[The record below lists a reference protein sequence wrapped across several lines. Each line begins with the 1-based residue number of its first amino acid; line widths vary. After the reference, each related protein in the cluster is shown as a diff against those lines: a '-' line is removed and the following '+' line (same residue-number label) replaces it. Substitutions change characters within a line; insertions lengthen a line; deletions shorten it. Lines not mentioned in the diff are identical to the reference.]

1 MKKIYEERKKT
12 INTKNDNDVKIEI
25 RGNTTTSNN
34 STKTTKTE
42 NKEEYIPSELVEK
55 SPSFL
60 DLIVSKLT
68 GNNKEGEA

>member
-1 MKKIYEERKKT
+1 MIKKIIAT
-12 INTKNDNDVKIEI
+12 ALSVSMIFVL
-25 RGNTTTSNN
+25 GACSTTTSNN

-68 GNNKEGEA
+68 VNNKEGEA